1 MAEDTPKE
9 GVKAWLQATGSF
21 LVYVATW
28 GLLSAYG
35 SYQSYYET
43 TLLAHTRTD
52 KIAWVGTVQGVLLI
66 LGGVVTGPIYDRGYV
81 RELIVTGTLLTVLGI
96 MMLSLAT
103 QYYQVLLTQGLCIG
117 IGSGI
122 LYTPSIAVV
131 ATTFGPRYRALAVC
145 FATSGTAVGGIL
157 YPIIFVRLLPTLGFA
172 WATRVLGFV
181 TLAALLIALP
191 IIVPDAPEATAAV
204 QGRAARSLIDFA
216 ALKEPV
222 FAIFCLAL
230 FFMWTAYWVPF
241 FLIPTFAQFALGASA
256 EWAFDLLVIT
266 NAATVAG
273 RLLAALIIPY
283 VGVAGGMLACSL
295 GSALILYA
303 WVAVKAMAGFEAWIV
318 MLGVVM
324 APLAVFFP
332 AIVPQM
338 CPSTEVVGT
347 RLGMGS
353 AAAALGVLLGAPLSS
368 ALIDIETGE
377 FWRMEVFIASCMTA
391 GAVLMTYV
399 WWWLRK
405 Q

>member
-1 MAEDTPKE
+1 MTK
-9 GVKAWLQATGSF
+9 LIRHTR
-21 LVYVATW
+21 

-43 TLLAHTRTD
+43 TLLAGTPTD
-52 KIAWVGTVQGVLLI
+52 QIAWIGTVEGVLLI

-81 RELIVTGTLLTVLGI
+81 RELIMVGTVLTVLGV

-103 QYYQVLLTQGLCIG
+103 EYYQILLAQGWCIG
-117 IGSGI
+117 LGSGI

-131 ATTFGPRYRALAVC
+131 AATFGPRYRALAVC

-157 YPIIFVRLLPTLGFA
+157 YPIIFVRLLPTLGFG

-181 TLAALLIALP
+181 TLTALLIALP
-191 IIVPDAPEATAAV
+191 IIVPKASESTSPA
-204 QGRAARSLIDFA
+204 QHRAARSLMEFT

-222 FAIFCLAL
+222 FAVFCLAL
-230 FFMWTAYWVPF
+230 FFMWIAYWVPF

-266 NAATVAG
+266 NAATLAG
-273 RLLAALIIPY
+273 RLIAVLIIPHI
-283 VGVAGGMLACSL
+283 GVSGGMLVCSL
-295 GSALILYA
+295 GSAVVLYA
-303 WVAVKAMAGFEAWIV
+303 WQAVNTMAGFEAWIV

-338 CPSTEVVGT
+338 CPSKEVVGT

-353 AAAALGVLLGAPLSS
+353 AAAALGVVIGAPLSS
-368 ALIDIETGE
+368 ALIDLDTGD
-377 FWRMEVFIASCMTA
+377 FWKMEVFIATCMTT
-391 GAVLMTYV
+391 GAILMAYV
-399 WWWLRK
+399 WWRLRK
-405 Q
+405 QQPK